1 MNMLS
6 ALVQAGLFALSF
18 LIETVA
24 AQGDDLGSVL
34 QSQSNLST
42 YYNLIKSNFQQ
53 KYPEVILKLPNYDG
67 VTIVAPSNSAF
78 DNIPGTQLNGIW
90 NESDASIAVPIL
102 EYHILQGT
110 VSTGALE
117 SGPTVLR
124 SSLLLNKAWT
134 NVTAGQN
141 VLVNKQPGDVI
152 VFTSSE
158 GIRTTQVEGDIKF
171 AGGLIQVVDNLMI
184 PPARL
189 ENTTDSFK
197 LPAFL
202 GALYAANL
210 IPSMSEEKN
219 VTIFAPRNEAF
230 QRVAG
235 SLNSLDETALK
246 KFLNYHVV
254 PGRILASSDL
264 KNGTNLTTLATEDI
278 SVIRSG
284 NNLFLNS
291 AQIIQPDILVANGIM
306 HIIDNVLNPD
316 APSMTPNPSAAT
328 QAPAYPESSASGL
341 PFTTAIPCT
350 VSCPVTTTASPTVAS
365 ARSSTMG
372 VRTTTSP
379 GAAVRTGVAAGAA
392 LLAGLAAL
400 A

>member
-1 MNMLS
+1 MKMLS
-6 ALVQAGLFALSF
+6 TLVQAGLFAFSF
-18 LIETVA
+18 SIERVA
-24 AQGDDLGSVL
+24 AQEDDLGSVL

-42 YYNLIKSNFQQ
+42 YYNLIK

-67 VTIVAPSNSAF
+67 VTIVAPSNLAF

-117 SGPTVLR
+117 SGPSVLR

-134 NVTAGQN
+134 NVTTGQN

-189 ENTTDSFK
+189 ENTTESFK

-210 IPSMSEEKN
+210 IPSISEEKN

-235 SLNSLDETALK
+235 SLSSLDETALK

-316 APSMTPNPSAAT
+316 APTMTPNPSAVT

-350 VSCPVTTTASPTVAS
+350 VSCPVTTTASPTVAPT
-365 ARSSTMG
+365 RSSTVG

>member
-1 MNMLS
+1 MKMLS
-6 ALVQAGLFALSF
+6 AFVQTGLLGLSF
-18 LIETVA
+18 LFEHVA
-24 AQGDDLGSVL
+24 AQEDDLGSVL

-42 YYNLIKSNFQQ
+42 YYNLIK

-78 DNIPGTQLNGIW
+78 ENIPGTQLNGIW

-117 SGPTVLR
+117 SGPSVLR

-134 NVTAGQN
+134 NVTTGQN

-189 ENTTDSFK
+189 KNTTDSFK

-210 IPSMSEEKN
+210 LPSVSEEKN

-235 SLNSLDETALK
+235 SLNNLDKDALK

-278 SVIRSG
+278 KVIRSG

-291 AQIIQPDILVANGIM
+291 AQIIQPDILVANGIL

-316 APSMTPNPSAAT
+316 APSMTPNPSAVT

-350 VSCPVTTTASPTVAS
+350 VSCPVTTTASPTAAAS
-365 ARSSTMG
+365 TRSSTTG
-372 VRTTTSP
+372 LRTTTSP